1 MIEKSLKY
9 ISERLVSE
17 PLDQLILDP
26 YHISL
31 VCPAGKLIL
40 SLEVIDQVST
50 SAGDGSYIS
59 NSEFLFFLHKEL
71 IDESSINFRWQPSEL
86 GEKIIVQVGRLYLY
100 LSESGEGLERG
111 NFLSKDGSYIIFWL
125 HFRCVKGISIGSL
138 EPLLFFSSKQTINFE
153 RDGFL
158 YELVLEPE
166 LHFPIDLTSNS
177 VEYWIIVLEVGC
189 PSEYLWPT
197 TVAWLKQCASQL
209 LWQSCHCSNAGANHF
224 SDFYCFLKVIKL
236 VSFDPPFSHFHK
248 QFRIVISVGKKC
260 LERKTYRLPLL
271 GNLLVANCDCFSS

>member
-111 NFLSKDGSYIIFWL
+111 NFLSKDGSYIIF
-125 HFRCVKGISIGSL
+125 
-138 EPLLFFSSKQTINFE
+138 
-153 RDGFL
+153 
-158 YELVLEPE
+158 
-166 LHFPIDLTSNS
+166 
-177 VEYWIIVLEVGC
+177 
-189 PSEYLWPT
+189 
-197 TVAWLKQCASQL
+197 
-209 LWQSCHCSNAGANHF
+209 
-224 SDFYCFLKVIKL
+224 
-236 VSFDPPFSHFHK
+236 
-248 QFRIVISVGKKC
+248 
-260 LERKTYRLPLL
+260 
-271 GNLLVANCDCFSS
+271 